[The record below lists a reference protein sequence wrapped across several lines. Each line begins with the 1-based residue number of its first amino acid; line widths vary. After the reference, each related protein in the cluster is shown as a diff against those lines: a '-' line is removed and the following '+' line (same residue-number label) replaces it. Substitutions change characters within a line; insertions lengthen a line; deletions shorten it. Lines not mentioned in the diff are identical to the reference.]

1 VFYTRQKKQESREQS
16 PSLLAPLMHPSPCIT
31 CIKESQK
38 GEGARGHVCLR
49 REREMKVTVTMSV
62 EVTQTP
68 TLAAEARR
76 RLGTPRKGF
85 LKEGT
90 ASQASSGE

>member
-1 VFYTRQKKQESREQS
+1 
-16 PSLLAPLMHPSPCIT
+16 
-31 CIKESQK
+31 
-38 GEGARGHVCLR
+38 
-49 REREMKVTVTMSV
+49 MKVTVTMSV